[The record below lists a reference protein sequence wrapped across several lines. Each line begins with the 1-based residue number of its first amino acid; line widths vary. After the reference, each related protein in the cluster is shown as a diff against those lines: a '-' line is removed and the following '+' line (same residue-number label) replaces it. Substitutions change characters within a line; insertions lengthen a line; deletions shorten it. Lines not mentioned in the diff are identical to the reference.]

1 MLPFLCSQF
10 LWNLFKLLALYFYQH
25 CSPTEI
31 SMATSSWQKSTYFK
45 FPSLAG
51 ANNRCPKNRLKN
63 KYICWL
69 FSGYLP
75 QFQESVQ
82 ELLEPGMSSA
92 MVRLLGL
99 IGPWRTCLRCLTW
112 VFTFIIRLAKL
123 NASPLCA
130 PTSKAVELLYYCFP
144 CRSNK

>member
-1 MLPFLCSQF
+1 MLLFLCSPF
-10 LWNLFKLLALYFYQH
+10 LWNLFKMLAQNFYQQ

-31 SMATSSWQKSTYFK
+31 SMSTLSRQKSTYFK

-51 ANNRCPKNRLKN
+51 ANRCSENRLKN
-63 KYICWL
+63 KYIYWL

-75 QFQESVQ
+75 HFQESAVQ
-82 ELLEPGMSSA
+82 ELLEPGTSSV

-99 IGPWRTCLRCLTW
+99 TGPWGSCIKCLTC
-112 VFTFIIRLAKL
+112 VFTLMIQMAKL
-123 NASPLCA
+123 N
-130 PTSKAVELLYYCFP
+130 TSLYELKFPKEWRCFITRFP